1 MIACTG
7 VLVHHARRL
16 HRTSRF
22 GGAGN
27 VVQNREGERREARVN
42 LIRYL
47 IVMACS
53 AAALLAAPQF
63 ASAQETPRPMVQGV
77 SAEAMAEYRR
87 KLRDYT
93 AVRQRFDAEADDY
106 WSEITDKRRARSA
119 KRRNGQAIT
128 LEDYVL
134 TQPPVYSGP
143 PRPIDPSAPDKPPP
157 PPRDAK
163 YVPTIPEM
171 LASAQK
177 YFQFTPQRPSSE
189 LEFKRAYAKAVAAE
203 GVAPDLAV
211 RLYAFETGGIGT
223 YDVQS
228 GLLNARPGAKPLSAA
243 VGYNQLLIT
252 YTMHL
257 LSDQGE
263 EFVRALT
270 AKTAGL
276 SGAQREAMVAKIAT
290 LKRMIAFSRTVPA
303 DWNSQE
309 KLGETP
315 QGWGVHVLL
324 LDIDLG
330 PLLQARK
337 LNASI
342 RYARTRGH
350 RERLTAAEL
359 QMMNLMGDGNGL
371 DIITMPQAIRD
382 QVPTANFFQRRGYE
396 RNSVAS
402 RNNTV
407 AKLLAVTD
415 QRMDAAAQQPGAR
428 DLAAS
433 F

>member
-1 MIACTG
+1 
-7 VLVHHARRL
+7 
-16 HRTSRF
+16 
-22 GGAGN
+22 
-27 VVQNREGERREARVN
+27 VVEDREGERRERPVILRRQTSILAGAVWLVLLPQLACGQDAGAR
-42 LIRYL
+42 
-47 IVMACS
+47 
-53 AAALLAAPQF
+53 PT
-63 ASAQETPRPMVQGV
+63 ASQA
-77 SAEAMAEYRR
+77 SAEAMADYRR
-87 KLRDYT
+87 KLRDFT
-93 AVRQRFDAEADDY
+93 LAWQSFDSEASEY
-106 WSEITDKRRARSA
+106 WSAIVEKRRARQT
-119 KRRNGQAIT
+119 KRRSGQAMS
-128 LEDYVL
+128 LDDYVL
-134 TQPPVYSGP
+134 TQPPVYVGP
-143 PRPIDPSAPDKPPP
+143 PRPINPAEPDKPPP
-157 PPRDAK
+157 VARDAK

-177 YFQFTPQRPSSE
+177 YFQFAPRRPTSE

-211 RLYAFETGGIGT
+211 RLYGFETGGIGT

-257 LSDQGE
+257 LADQGE
-263 EFVRALT
+263 DFVQALT
-270 AKTAGL
+270 TKASGLAG
-276 SGAQREAMVAKIAT
+276 ADREAMSAKIAA
-290 LKRMIAFSRTVPA
+290 LKRMIAFSRTVA
-303 DWNSQE
+303 ANWNAQE

-315 QGWGVHVLL
+315 QGWGVHATL
-324 LDIDLG
+324 LDIDVG

-337 LNASI
+337 LNGSI
-342 RYARTRGH
+342 RFARTQGY

-359 QMMNLMGDGNGL
+359 QMMNLMGDGSGL
-371 DIITMPQAIRD
+371 DIITMPQTMRE
-382 QVPTANFFQRRGYE
+382 QVPTSNFFQRRGYE

-407 AKLLAVTD
+407 SKLLAVTD
-415 QRMDAAAQQPGAR
+415 ARMDAAVQQPGAR

>member
-1 MIACTG
+1 M
-7 VLVHHARRL
+7 
-16 HRTSRF
+16 
-22 GGAGN
+22 
-27 VVQNREGERREARVN
+27 VQDREGERRKGRVRPTRRAMLLGLAPVVL
-42 LIRYL
+42 LI
-47 IVMACS
+47 
-53 AAALLAAPQF
+53 APCV
-63 ASAQETPRPMVQGV
+63 ASAQEAAAPRPVQAV
-77 SAEAMAEYRR
+77 SPEAMAEYRR

-93 AVRQRFDAEADDY
+93 RAWQSFDSEANAY
-106 WSEITDKRRARSA
+106 WSTIVEKRRARLT
-119 KRRNGQAIT
+119 KRRNAQAIS

-134 TQPPVYSGP
+134 AQPPVYGGP
-143 PRPIDPSAPDKPPP
+143 PRPVDPSAPERPPP
-157 PPRDAK
+157 VPPYFK

-177 YFQFTPQRPSSE
+177 HFQFAPQRPSSE

-203 GVAPDLAV
+203 GVAPELAV

-243 VGYNQLLIT
+243 LGYNQLLIT

-257 LSDQGE
+257 LADQGDDLL
-263 EFVRALT
+263 RALA
-270 AKTAGL
+270 AKAAGL
-276 SGAQREAMVAKIAT
+276 SGAQREAMAAKIAT

-309 KLGETP
+309 RLGETP
-315 QGWGVHVLL
+315 QGWSVQALL
-324 LDIDLG
+324 LDIDAG

-342 RYARTRGH
+342 RYARVHGY

-359 QMMNLMGDGNGL
+359 QMMNLMGDGSGL
-371 DIITMPQAIRD
+371 DIIMMPQAMRE

-396 RNSVAS
+396 RNTVAI

-407 AKLLAVTD
+407 AKLLGVTD
-415 QRMDAAAQQPGAR
+415 ARMDAAVQQPGAR